1 MASNSNIPS
10 DDHPLIVVAPDPTSK
25 RRTEDATNLSSPAR
39 PVKKL
44 KCDGT
49 ADMVEIKTGVSAKLC
64 TRKIAELNDKRLE
77 SLQYFGREGTQI
89 IFEELILSKEELKK
103 KHKGKYN
110 ISLIGNPGA
119 GKSTLVW
126 AVAHKIVNVQ
136 KEKVLW
142 MSRRDSQ
149 RAWTVHLFEWDDT
162 DQKAYI
168 YKIENAPEDVKEL
181 LENTAL
187 TGGVSVLILDSPTKS
202 KTETSRSGVK
212 AFEWALDENNQ
223 KRRVIHVSSLG
234 AFSLDGRILN
244 EFYLVNRTLFPWKR
258 SSYIQSVETSES
270 LKDQLI
276 NTLIEDA
283 KNDSKRTEMKG
294 RLSGL
299 PAAELVDMKFFFA
312 GINARW
318 FFNYSIKEIK
328 AECINAVKRMVS
340 PGNT

>member
-1 MASNSNIPS
+1 
-10 DDHPLIVVAPDPTSK
+10 LIVVAPDPTSK

-168 YKIENAPEDVKEL
+168 YKIENAPEDVKQL
-181 LENTAL
+181 LDN
-187 TGGVSVLILDSPTKS
+187 IL
-202 KTETSRSGVK
+202 R
-212 AFEWALDENNQ
+212 
-223 KRRVIHVSSLG
+223 
-234 AFSLDGRILN
+234 
-244 EFYLVNRTLFPWKR
+244 
-258 SSYIQSVETSES
+258 
-270 LKDQLI
+270 
-276 NTLIEDA
+276 
-283 KNDSKRTEMKG
+283 
-294 RLSGL
+294 
-299 PAAELVDMKFFFA
+299 
-312 GINARW
+312 
-318 FFNYSIKEIK
+318 
-328 AECINAVKRMVS
+328 
-340 PGNT
+340 